1 MDTKRYTPALV
12 AEEKLVFSIPLYQ
25 RLFAWG
31 EEQVTGLLM
40 DMKEHFS
47 NSKSSTAPYYL
58 GMLSCIANNDSV
70 ELIDGQQRFT
80 VMILM
85 GIVFRDYYSPW
96 KDFLDNGKRVN
107 FVARTKDKE
116 YLNAKISRADSNVEA
131 NQKMEA
137 AIKAITSFMKNLKD
151 DSERK
156 TYAESV
162 YQRLSFYFSSLP
174 KEYLNDPSSLNKYFE
189 AMNSHGKSLEQH
201 EILKVELMKNE
212 RNKEDL
218 TKIWNAV
225 SEMGRPVIG
234 RTSDEESVEDYRLR
248 YENAIDC
255 CRSGKFD
262 DAFHYCS
269 SSYDAIDNETID
281 SIKPEK
287 PAPVSLSVSGGESI
301 ERAIISFP
309 DFLRMVLD
317 ITLNLDGKYSFYRK
331 ELIPL
336 FKEYSILGEHVHAF
350 YYNMLYCRLL
360 MDYYIITK
368 EDGKDGNRYEILY
381 YANDGHGSLDGKDS
395 IIHYQSMLYVAQT
408 PIYEWLKPLIL
419 ELRDKKPDSYE
430 ELLER
435 IKRIDDAHRKLPSV
449 ELLSYNN
456 NVDRYW
462 FWRLDY
468 YLWEQKEKY
477 FKNKEEQECAGDYVF
492 RANRSI
498 EHLHPQHQE
507 NNTKWE
513 DEDVH
518 SFGNLAMISQ
528 SFNSEQS
535 DDPVTVKFARVSEQA
550 DRHSLQ
556 SLKLYRMYLDAEKT
570 PGGWTVEKMQQHQEK
585 MYEVLKNSFM
595 RPSRGLEE

>member
-12 AEEKLVFSIPLYQ
+12 TEEKLVFSIPLYQ

-31 EEQVTGLLM
+31 EDQVKGLLL
-40 DMKEHFS
+40 DMKEHFA
-47 NSKSSTAPYYL
+47 KSTSPYYL

-85 GIVFRDYYSPW
+85 GIVFRRYYHKW
-96 KDFLDNGKRVN
+96 EDFLDNGKRVN

-116 YLNAKISRADSNVEA
+116 YLNAKISCADSNVEA

-137 AIKAITSFMKNLKD
+137 AIKAIKSFMENLKD
-151 DSERK
+151 ESERK

-162 YQRLSFYFSSLP
+162 YQQLSFYFSSLP

-212 RNKEDL
+212 QEYL

-234 RTSDEESVEDYRLR
+234 RISDEESVEDYRCR

-262 DAFHYCS
+262 EAFRYCS
-269 SSYDAIDNETID
+269 SSYDAIDNGTIG
-281 SIKPEK
+281 SIESEK
-287 PAPVSLSVSGGESI
+287 PAPVSLSVSGEESI

-336 FKEYSILGEHVHAF
+336 FKECSIPDVHAF
-350 YYNMLYCRLL
+350 YNNLLYCRLL

-381 YANDGHGSLDGKDS
+381 YADDGHGSLDGKDS
-395 IIHYQSMLYVAQT
+395 IIHYQSMLYVSQT
-408 PIYEWLKPLIL
+408 PIYDWLKPLIL
-419 ELRDKKPDSYE
+419 ELKDKRPDGYE

-468 YLWEQKEKY
+468 YLWEQKEEY
-477 FKNKEEQECAGDYVF
+477 FKNKEELEIVGDYVF

-513 DEDVH
+513 DKDVH

-570 PGGWTVEKMQQHQEK
+570 PGGWTVEKMQQHQKK
-585 MYEVLKNSFM
+585 MYEVLKKSFM
-595 RPSRGLEE
+595 RPSRVLNE

>member
-12 AEEKLVFSIPLYQ
+12 TEEKLVFSIPLYQ

-40 DMKEHFS
+40 DMKEHFA
-47 NSKSSTAPYYL
+47 KSTSPYYL

-116 YLNAKISRADSNVEA
+116 YLNAKISRADSNIEA

-137 AIKAITSFMKNLKD
+137 AIKAIKSFMENLKD
-151 DSERK
+151 DSERQ

-162 YQRLSFYFSSLP
+162 YQQLSFYFSSLP

-212 RNKEDL
+212 PDKEYL

-234 RTSDEESVEDYRLR
+234 RTSDEESVEDYHRR

-262 DAFHYCS
+262 EAFHYCS
-269 SSYDAIDNETID
+269 SSYDAIDNETIG
-281 SIKPEK
+281 SINPEK
-287 PAPVSLSVSGGESI
+287 PAPVSLSVFGGESI

-331 ELIPL
+331 ELIPV
-336 FKEYSILGEHVHAF
+336 FKDNSIPDVHAF
-350 YYNMLYCRLL
+350 YNNMLYCRLL

-368 EDGKDGNRYEILY
+368 EDGKDGNMYDMVYCSDDLHGDTHG
-381 YANDGHGSLDGKDS
+381 NDRV
-395 IIHYQSMLYVAQT
+395 IHYQSMLYVSQT

-419 ELRDKKPDSYE
+419 KLMAARPNGCL
-430 ELLER
+430 ELLEW
-435 IKRIDDAHRKLPSV
+435 IKDIDDAFRKLP
-449 ELLSYNN
+449 ETADALSYN

-468 YLWEQKEKY
+468 YLWELKEEY
-477 FKNKEEQECAGDYVF
+477 FKNKDEQEIAGDYVF

-513 DEDVH
+513 DKDVH

-570 PGGWTVEKMQQHQEK
+570 PGGWTVEKMQQHQKK
-585 MYEVLKNSFM
+585 MYEVLKESFK
-595 RPSRGLEE
+595 RPSRGLDE